1 MLFDLFGYQFHIFE
15 IPLLIFLMGYFI
27 IQFVLGKGRI
37 INEIDEDKKYFHL
50 FLMGFFLLFVS
61 KIISF
66 WPAMDKTLVISDLL
80 KWAEIFIF
88 VILVFN
94 FKYFKYIY
102 WILFLVTFSPVL
114 ISLWSAIINLN
125 FFSGYRI
132 LPGYPSVLSLSL
144 LLPFSRKNHFIGSIC
159 ILLLITNILSITRG
173 AWLAM
178 LVVLG
183 YYVWFRLKGDK
194 KNVLRV
200 AGIILIVILVVISI
214 PAAKNNIAKRLSNP
228 YLFFSTS
235 DYTRSGMIALCIDIF
250 KENPITG
257 IGSGNFATYAAEN
270 PYFYLERYLEIPEN
284 MAPHAFF
291 LQLLAENGIFGFI
304 AIVMIFL
311 ILAKMLFKEKRY
323 LKYWDGK
330 EYILGLRMFYLS
342 FMTHLVFG
350 YVSGSGR
357 LVLGLLMGLS
367 LSLLKKENII
377 GNIEKKVDNHK

>member
-27 IQFVLGKGRI
+27 IQLVLGKGRI

-80 KWAEIFIF
+80 KWVEILAF

-114 ISLWSAIINLN
+114 ISLWSAIVNLN
-125 FFSGYRI
+125 LFSGYRV
-132 LPGYPSVLSLSL
+132 LPGYPSVFTLSL
-144 LLPFSRKNHFIGSIC
+144 LLPFSKKNFLIGFVC
-159 ILLLITNILSITRG
+159 IFLIIVNILSITRG
-173 AWLAM
+173 AWVAM

-183 YYVWFRLKGDK
+183 YYILINLRDNK
-194 KNVLRV
+194 KYIFKML
-200 AGIILIVILVVISI
+200 GIILITILVLVNI
-214 PAAKNNIAKRLSNP
+214 PAVQNNIHRRTLNP
-228 YLFFSTS
+228 LLTNSTS
-235 DYTRSGMIALCIDIF
+235 NFERSGMIALCIDIF
-250 KENPITG
+250 RENPIIG
-257 IGSGNFATYAAEN
+257 IGSGNFGKYVMEN
-270 PYFYLERYLEIPEN
+270 PYLFKGKYLEIPEN

-304 AIVMIFL
+304 AMVMVFL
-311 ILAKMLFKEKRY
+311 ILVKVLFEEKRY
-323 LKYWDGK
+323 LKYQDGK

-342 FMTHLVFG
+342 FMIHLIFG
-350 YVSGSGR
+350 FVAGSNR
-357 LVLGLLMGLS
+357 LIFGLLMGLS
-367 LSLLKKENII
+367 LSLLKK
-377 GNIEKKVDNHK
+377 NHSIDSIKI

>member
-15 IPLLIFLMGYFI
+15 IPLLLFLMGYFI

-37 INEIDEDKKYFHL
+37 INEIDEDKKYFNL

-80 KWAEIFIF
+80 KWAEILAF

-114 ISLWSAIINLN
+114 ISLWSAIVNLD
-125 FFSGYRI
+125 FFSGYRVFH
-132 LPGYPSVLSLSL
+132 GYPSVFTLSL
-144 LLPFSRKNHFIGSIC
+144 LLPFSKKYFLVGFVC
-159 ILLLITNILSITRG
+159 IFLVIANILSITRG
-173 AWLAM
+173 AWVAM
-178 LVVLG
+178 VVVLG

-214 PAAKNNIAKRLSNP
+214 PSVKNNITRRLSYP
-228 YLFFSTS
+228 YLFFSKS
-235 DYTRSGMIALCIDIF
+235 NYNRSGMIALCIDIF
-250 KENPITG
+250 KENPIIG
-257 IGSGNFATYAAEN
+257 IGAGNFGKYAAEN
-270 PYFYLERYLEIPEN
+270 PYFYLGRYLEIPEN

-304 AIVMIFL
+304 AILMIFL
-311 ILAKMLFKEKRY
+311 ILAKVLFDKKIY
-323 LKYWDGK
+323 LMRHDDSS
-330 EYILGLRMFYLS
+330 YILGLRMLYIAL
-342 FMTHLVFG
+342 MIHLIFG
-350 YVSGSGR
+350 YVAGGGR

-367 LSLLKKENII
+367 LSLLKK
-377 GNIEKKVDNHK
+377 NHSIDSIKI

>member
-1 MLFDLFGYQFHIFE
+1 MLFTLFGYQFHIFE

-27 IQFVLGKGRI
+27 IQFVSGKGRI
-37 INEIDEDKKYFHL
+37 INEIDEDNKYFHL

-61 KIISF
+61 KIVSF
-66 WPAMDKTLVISDLL
+66 WPAMDKTLVVSDLL
-80 KWAEIFIF
+80 KWVEILAF

-114 ISLWSAIINLN
+114 ISLWFAIVNLN
-125 FFSGYRI
+125 FFSGYRV
-132 LPGYPSVLSLSL
+132 LPGYPSVFTLSL
-144 LLPFSRKNHFIGSIC
+144 LIPFFKKNILIGFIC
-159 ILLLITNILSITRG
+159 IFLVIANILSITRG
-173 AWLAM
+173 AWVAM

-183 YYVWFRLKGDK
+183 YYVWFHIKSDK

-214 PAAKNNIAKRLSNP
+214 PTVKNNIAKRLVNP
-228 YLFFSTS
+228 HLFFSTS
-235 DYTRSGMIALCIDIF
+235 DYTRSGMIKLCIDIF

-257 IGSGNFATYAAEN
+257 IGSGNFATYVAEN
-270 PYFYLERYLEIPEN
+270 PYFYLGRYLEIPEN

-304 AIVMIFL
+304 AMAMIFL
-311 ILAKMLFKEKRY
+311 MLAKVLFEKKRY
-323 LKYWDGK
+323 LKYRDGK

-342 FMTHLVFG
+342 FMIHLIFG
-350 YVSGSGR
+350 FVAGSNR
-357 LVLGLLMGLS
+357 LIFGLLMGLS
-367 LSLLKKENII
+367 LSLLKK
-377 GNIEKKVDNHK
+377 NHSIDSIKI

>member
-1 MLFDLFGYQFHIFE
+1 MLFTLFGYQFHIFE

-27 IQFVLGKGRI
+27 IQFVSGKGRI
-37 INEIDEDKKYFHL
+37 INEIDEDNKYFHL

-61 KIISF
+61 KIVSF
-66 WPAMDKTLVISDLL
+66 WPAMDKTLVVSDLL
-80 KWAEIFIF
+80 KWVEILAF

-114 ISLWSAIINLN
+114 ISLWFAIVNLN
-125 FFSGYRI
+125 FFSGYRV
-132 LPGYPSVLSLSL
+132 LPGYPSVFTLSL
-144 LLPFSRKNHFIGSIC
+144 LIPFFKKNILIGFIC
-159 ILLLITNILSITRG
+159 IFLVIANILSITRG
-173 AWLAM
+173 AWVAM

-183 YYVWFRLKGDK
+183 YYVWFHIKSDK

-214 PAAKNNIAKRLSNP
+214 PTVKNNIAKRLVNP
-228 YLFFSTS
+228 HLFFSTS
-235 DYTRSGMIALCIDIF
+235 DYTRSGMIKLCIDIF

-257 IGSGNFATYAAEN
+257 IGSGNFATYVAEN
-270 PYFYLERYLEIPEN
+270 PYFYLGRYLEIPEN

-304 AIVMIFL
+304 AMAMIFL
-311 ILAKMLFKEKRY
+311 MLAKVLFEKKRY
-323 LKYWDGK
+323 LKYRDGK

-342 FMTHLVFG
+342 FMIHLIFG
-350 YVSGSGR
+350 FVAGSNR
-357 LVLGLLMGLS
+357 LIFGLLMGLS
-367 LSLLKKENII
+367 LLLLKK
-377 GNIEKKVDNHK
+377 NHSIDSIKI

>member
-1 MLFDLFGYQFHIFE
+1 MLFILFGYQFHIFE

-27 IQFVLGKGRI
+27 IQFVLEKGRI

-102 WILFLVTFSPVL
+102 WILFLVTFSPVI
-114 ISLWSAIINLN
+114 ISIYSTILNFN
-125 FFSGYRI
+125 FFSGYRV
-132 LPGYPSVLSLSL
+132 LPGYPSVFSLSL
-144 LLPFSRKNHFIGSIC
+144 LLPFSRKNHFIGFIC
-159 ILLLITNILSITRG
+159 ILLFITNILSITRG
-173 AWLAM
+173 AWLPMA
-178 LVVLG
+178 VVLS
-183 YYVWFRLKGDK
+183 YYILINLRDNK
-194 KNVLRV
+194 KYIFKML
-200 AGIILIVILVVISI
+200 GIILITILVIVNI
-214 PAAKNNIAKRLSNP
+214 PAVQNNIYRRTLNP
-228 YLFFSTS
+228 LLTNSTS
-235 DYTRSGMIALCIDIF
+235 NFERSGMIALCIDIF
-250 KENPITG
+250 RENPIMG

-270 PYFYLERYLEIPEN
+270 PYFYLGRYLEIPEN

-304 AIVMIFL
+304 AMVMIFL
-311 ILAKMLFKEKRY
+311 ILAKVLFEEKRY
-323 LKYWDGK
+323 LKYRDGK

-342 FMTHLVFG
+342 FMIHLIFG
-350 YVSGSGR
+350 YVAGSNR
-357 LVLGLLMGLS
+357 LIFGLLMGLS
-367 LSLLKKENII
+367 LSLLKKENTL
-377 GNIEKKVDNHK
+377 GNIGKNVDNYK

>member
-1 MLFDLFGYQFHIFE
+1 
-15 IPLLIFLMGYFI
+15 
-27 IQFVLGKGRI
+27 
-37 INEIDEDKKYFHL
+37 
-50 FLMGFFLLFVS
+50 LMGFFLLFVS

-66 WPAMDKTLVISDLL
+66 WPAVDKTLVVSDLL
-80 KWAEIFIF
+80 KWTEILAFA
-88 VILVFN
+88 ILVVN

-102 WILFLVTFSPVL
+102 WILFLVYFFPVL
-114 ISLWSAIINLN
+114 ISSWSAIVNLN
-125 FFSGYRI
+125 FFSGYRV
-132 LPGYPSVLSLSL
+132 LPGYPSVFTLSL
-144 LLPFSRKNHFIGSIC
+144 LLSFSKKN
-159 ILLLITNILSITRG
+159 LLVGFVCVFLIITNILSITRG
-173 AWLAM
+173 AWVAM

-183 YYVWFRLKGDK
+183 YYVWFRLKNDK

-200 AGIILIVILVVISI
+200 AVIILIVILIVISI
-214 PAAKNNIAKRLSNP
+214 PAVKNNIAKRPINP
-228 YLFFSTS
+228 YLFFSKS

-270 PYFYLERYLEIPEN
+270 PYFYLGRYLEIPEN

-311 ILAKMLFKEKRY
+311 ILAKVLFGEKRY
-323 LKYWDGK
+323 LEYRDGK

-342 FMTHLVFG
+342 FMIHLIFG

-357 LVLGLLMGLS
+357 LVFGLLMGLS
-367 LSLLKKENII
+367 LSLLKKENTL
-377 GNIEKKVDNHK
+377 GNFEKNNVDNYKLKI

>member
-173 AWLAM
+173 AWLA
-178 LVVLG
+178 LIVVLS
-183 YYVWFRLKGDK
+183 YYILIHFREN
-194 KNVLRV
+194 KNYILRMV
-200 AGIILIVILVVISI
+200 GIMVIIILILISI
-214 PAAKNNIAKRLSNP
+214 PVVQNNINRRTINP
-228 YLFFSTS
+228 FLTHSKSY
-235 DYTRSGMIALCIDIF
+235 YKRSGMIVLCIDIF
-250 KENPITG
+250 KENPIIG

-270 PYFYLERYLEIPEN
+270 PYFYLGRYLEISEN

-291 LQLLAENGIFGFI
+291 LQLLVENGIFGFI
-304 AIVMIFL
+304 GMVMIFL
-311 ILAKMLFKEKRY
+311 ILAKVLFGEKRY
-323 LKYWDGK
+323 LEYRDGK

-342 FMTHLVFG
+342 FMTHLIFG

>member
-27 IQFVLGKGRI
+27 VQFVSGRGRI

-80 KWAEIFIF
+80 KWAEILAL

-114 ISLWSAIINLN
+114 ISLWSTIMNLN
-125 FFSGYRI
+125 FFSGYRVF
-132 LPGYPSVLSLSL
+132 PGYPSVFSLSL
-144 LLPFSRKNHFIGSIC
+144 LLPFAKKFFLIGFVC
-159 ILLLITNILSITRG
+159 IFLIIANILSITRG
-173 AWLAM
+173 AWVAV
-178 LVVLG
+178 LVILG
-183 YYVWFRLKGDK
+183 YYVWFHLKSDK
-194 KNVLRV
+194 KNVLRAV
-200 AGIILIVILVVISI
+200 GVILIVILVIISI
-214 PAAKNNIAKRLSNP
+214 PAVKNNIAKRLINP
-228 YLFFSTS
+228 NLFFSAS
-235 DYTRSGMIALCIDIF
+235 DYNRSGKIKLCIDIF
-250 KENPITG
+250 KENPIIG

-270 PYFYLERYLEIPEN
+270 PYFFLGRYLVIPEN

-304 AIVMIFL
+304 AMVMIFL
-311 ILAKMLFKEKRY
+311 ILAKVLFKEKRY
-323 LKYWDGK
+323 LKYRDGK

-342 FMTHLVFG
+342 FMIHLIFG
-350 YVSGSGR
+350 FVAGSNR
-357 LVLGLLMGLS
+357 LIFGLLMGLS
-367 LSLLKKENII
+367 LSLLKK
-377 GNIEKKVDNHK
+377 NHSIDSIKI

>member
-1 MLFDLFGYQFHIFE
+1 MLFDLFGYQFNIFE
-15 IPLLIFLMGYFI
+15 IPLLIFLIGYFI
-27 IQFVLGKGRI
+27 IQFVLGEGRI

-66 WPAMDKTLVISDLL
+66 WPAMNKTLVISDLL
-80 KWAEIFIF
+80 KWAEILAF

-114 ISLWSAIINLN
+114 ISLWSAIVNLN
-125 FFSGYRI
+125 FFSGYRVF
-132 LPGYPSVLSLSL
+132 PGYPSVFTLSL
-144 LLPFSRKNHFIGSIC
+144 LLPFSKKYFLIGFVFIFLVIA
-159 ILLLITNILSITRG
+159 NILSITRG
-173 AWLAM
+173 AWVVL

-200 AGIILIVILVVISI
+200 AGIILIVILVIISI
-214 PAAKNNIAKRLSNP
+214 PAVKNNIAKRLINP
-228 YLFFSTS
+228 NLFFSTS
-235 DYTRSGMIALCIDIF
+235 DYDRSGMIALCIDIF
-250 KENPITG
+250 KENPIMG

-270 PYFYLERYLEIPEN
+270 PYFYLGGYLEIPEN
-284 MAPHAFF
+284 TAPHAFF

-304 AIVMIFL
+304 AMVMIFL
-311 ILAKMLFKEKRY
+311 ILAKVLFEEKRY
-323 LKYWDGK
+323 LKYPDGK

-342 FMTHLVFG
+342 FMIHLIFG
-350 YVSGSGR
+350 FVAGSNR
-357 LVLGLLMGLS
+357 LIFGLLMGLS
-367 LSLLKKENII
+367 LSLLKK
-377 GNIEKKVDNHK
+377 NHSIDSIKI

>member
-1 MLFDLFGYQFHIFE
+1 MSVIKYMLFDLFGYQFHIFE

-80 KWAEIFIF
+80 KWAEILAF

-125 FFSGYRI
+125 FFSGFRV
-132 LPGYPSVLSLSL
+132 LPGYPSVFTLSL
-144 LLPFSRKNHFIGSIC
+144 LLPFFKKNFLIGFVC
-159 ILLLITNILSITRG
+159 IFLIIANILSITRG
-173 AWLAM
+173 AWVALIVS
-178 LVVLG
+178 LS
-183 YYVWFRLKGDK
+183 YYILIHFREDK
-194 KNVLRV
+194 KYILKMVGIIV
-200 AGIILIVILVVISI
+200 IIILILINIPVVQ
-214 PAAKNNIAKRLSNP
+214 NNINRRTINPFLTYSRSN
-228 YLFFSTS
+228 YK
-235 DYTRSGMIALCIDIF
+235 RSGMIALCMEIF
-250 KENPITG
+250 RKNPIMG
-257 IGSGNFATYAAEN
+257 IGSGNFGKYSAEN
-270 PYFYLERYLEIPEN
+270 PYLYKGKYLKIPEN

-304 AIVMIFL
+304 AMIMIFL
-311 ILAKMLFKEKRY
+311 ILAKVLFKEKRY
-323 LKYWDGK
+323 LKDRNSK

-342 FMTHLVFG
+342 FMIHLIFG
-350 YVSGSGR
+350 FVAGSNR
-357 LVLGLLMGLS
+357 LILGLLMGLS
-367 LSLLKKENII
+367 LSLLKK
-377 GNIEKKVDNHK
+377 NHSINSIKI